1 MPKKFILLLVTSLA
15 LLVPVSANDVAGAA
29 PDNFKPKAGPT
40 FNSPLGSTTQRR
52 AIFRKIMRSIDSTK
66 RGSVIKIFTWNFAT
80 SEGATA
86 LLKAQKRGVRV
97 KLIMDGQ
104 NNTDEEPNATFR
116 RLKSG
121 LKSGNAKWPKNR
133 SSWART
139 CKRSC
144 RGAGGASHSKFFMF
158 SEVGSVNRVVMQGS
172 ANFTLA
178 STNNQWND
186 VYTHTNN
193 RPAWRFHNQVFNE
206 AAKDKKL
213 KVPFASANL
222 KNSDLIMFP
231 LSGKGSYDPIVKLLN
246 KVKCNGATNT
256 PNGKTVIRIAPD
268 VIRQDRGMRLA
279 RQVRTLWNRG
289 CDVKIGYTVMGID
302 VGRYLRDS
310 SGRGAVP
317 MKHLVQDFNGDK
329 IFDNYFH
336 LKVMSIV
343 GKMGRDS
350 ASYAVVNGSANW
362 STSSARSDENLGV
375 YYSQNRTLR
384 YQDHVDYWYEN
395 FPGTSSR
402 STSSRSSTSGAQE
415 PESSSDSEQR
425 LVFGSG
431 ENAVYEDGTP
441 AAPDGVDPFAKMN
454 EN

>member
-1 MPKKFILLLVTSLA
+1 MPKKIILLLVTSLA
-15 LLVPVSANDVAGAA
+15 LLVPVSVNDVAGAA
-29 PDNFKPKAGPT
+29 PDDFRPKAGPT

-52 AIFRKIMRSIDSTK
+52 AIFRKIMRSINSTK

-80 SEGATA
+80 GEGATA
-86 LLKAQKRGVRV
+86 LLNAQKRGVRI
-97 KLIMDGQ
+97 KLIMDAQ
-104 NNTDEEPNATFR
+104 NNTAEEPNPTFR

-121 LKSGNAKWPKNR
+121 LKKGNAKWPDNR

-158 SEVGSVNRVVMQGS
+158 SEVGKVNRVVMQGS

-186 VYTHTNN
+186 IYTHTNN
-193 RPAWRFHNQVFNE
+193 KPAWRFHNTVFNE

-213 KVPFASANL
+213 KKPFASVEL

-231 LSGKGSYDPIVKLLN
+231 LAGKGSYDPVLKLLN
-246 KVKCNGATNT
+246 KVRCNGATNT

-279 RQVRTLWNRG
+279 QQVRTLWNRG
-289 CDVKIGYTVMGID
+289 CDIKIGYTVMGID

-336 LKVMSIV
+336 LKTMSIV

-350 ASYAVVNGSANW
+350 DSYVVLNGSANW
-362 STSSARSDENLGV
+362 SSSSAHSDENLGV
-375 YYSQNRTLR
+375 YYSKNRTLR
-384 YQDHVDYWYEN
+384 YQDHVDYWYDN
-395 FPGTSSR
+395 FPGTTSSSR
-402 STSSRSSTSGAQE
+402 STSARSSTSE
-415 PESSSDSEQR
+415 PQ
-425 LVFGSG
+425 LVFGSN

-454 EN
+454 QN